1 MASRIKLH
9 EEFEEL
15 LGNRN
20 VYFQPPKNTQ
30 LSYPCII
37 YKLNKM
43 DTKHANDRVYK
54 KNNAYQVTL
63 IHKDPDNTIKDKLLM
78 FPKTKFNNFFV
89 NDNLNHYVYT
99 IYY

>member
-1 MASRIKLH
+1 MASRLELQTKL
-9 EEFEEL
+9 ETL
-15 LGNRN
+15 LGSRN
-20 VYFQPPKNTQ
+20 VYFQPPENTK

-43 DTKHANDRVYK
+43 DTKHADNKVYRK
-54 KNNAYQVTL
+54 DNGYQLTL
-63 IHKDPDNTIKDKLLM
+63 IHKDPDNTIKDDILQL
-78 FPKTKFNNFFV
+78 PKARFANFFV